1 MSTDWG
7 QNKPIETTRLEPGD
21 DIFTEYDF
29 VFIMQRLQPTQLYG
43 EKRRRKKEEVKTKR
57 ERERDLI

>member
-7 QNKPIETTRLEPGD
+7 QIKPIETTRLDPGD

-29 VFIMQRLQPTQLYG
+29 VLIMQRLQPTQLHG
-43 EKRRRKKEEVKTKR
+43 KKRIKSKNET
-57 ERERDLI
+57 